1 MGPEQCY
8 KNLALKTKFGN
19 ETCIMAPKP
28 PVKNET
34 QASDLVGLK
43 PDETGQTAI
52 CFQAGLQ
59 N

>member
-1 MGPEQCY
+1 
-8 KNLALKTKFGN
+8 
-19 ETCIMAPKP
+19 MAPKP